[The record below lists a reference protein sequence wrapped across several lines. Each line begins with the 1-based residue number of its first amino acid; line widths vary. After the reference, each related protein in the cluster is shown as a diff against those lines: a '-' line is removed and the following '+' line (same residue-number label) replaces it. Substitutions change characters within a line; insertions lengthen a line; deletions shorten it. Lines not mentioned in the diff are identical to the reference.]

1 MLTSFQTTAIP
12 TVRKMILRL
21 YRAQNQ
27 REEMLEMTWITNRLV
42 QMLVP
47 AEEMEVRV
55 APTVQLKRQRETVV
69 QHLKQ
74 IDDSSENSVP
84 IQHGTDRAFSG
95 LQRLLDRE
103 DRPLRTEGADHSGI
117 ESETENDESYEIDIR
132 ADWQQREQ
140 AQMINA

>member
-1 MLTSFQTTAIP
+1 
-12 TVRKMILRL
+12 
-21 YRAQNQ
+21 
-27 REEMLEMTWITNRLV
+27 MLEMTWITNRLV

-47 AEEMEVRV
+47 AKEMEVRV
-55 APTVQLKRQRETVV
+55 APTVQLKLQREMVV

-84 IQHGTDRAFSG
+84 IQHGTDRAFSS
-95 LQRLLDRE
+95 LQCLLDRE
-103 DRPLRTEGADHSGI
+103 DRPLRAEGADHSGI
-117 ESETENDESYEIDIR
+117 DVETETDESYEIDIR